1 MNNDEDR
8 QHFRE
13 KYAPSA
19 KLSLDEEWAQNK
31 ISERIIKG
39 CAKGDS
45 FAMACVS
52 FDDWII
58 DTFVESLRAD
68 VDSKKIVNAS
78 VETRAEKLFDEICRD
93 ASITMLPA
101 KKHLGKGS
109 EWWEYATFAPNKA
122 VEHLDFY
129 LPQ

>member
-1 MNNDEDR
+1 
-8 QHFRE
+8 
-13 KYAPSA
+13 
-19 KLSLDEEWAQNK
+19 
-31 ISERIIKG
+31 
-39 CAKGDS
+39 
-45 FAMACVS
+45 MACVS

-68 VDSKKIVNAS
+68 VDSKKFVNAS

-93 ASITMLPA
+93 ASIAMLPA
-101 KKHLGKGS
+101 KKHLGKGN
-109 EWWEYATFAPNKA
+109 EWWEYATFAPTKA